1 MSRTWRR
8 AAMSMKCGRCG
19 AAIVQAEPVLMIT
32 IDRVARSV
40 VRCVACE
47 GPAPELP
54 PLVDRTPPAVAF
66 PLTRFTPDMLPLD
79 WKVRQMA
86 REPGEEG

>member
-8 AAMSMKCGRCG
+8 AVMTMHCGRCG
-19 AAIVQAEPVLMIT
+19 AEIAQAAPMLLIT
-32 IDRVARSV
+32 IASVHRSV

-54 PLVDRTPPAVAF
+54 PVVEPPPVVALPSF
-66 PLTRFTPDMLPLD
+66 VPVRQLLPLD
-79 WKVRQMA
+79 WRSRA
-86 REPGEEG
+86 AGRDPGEEG